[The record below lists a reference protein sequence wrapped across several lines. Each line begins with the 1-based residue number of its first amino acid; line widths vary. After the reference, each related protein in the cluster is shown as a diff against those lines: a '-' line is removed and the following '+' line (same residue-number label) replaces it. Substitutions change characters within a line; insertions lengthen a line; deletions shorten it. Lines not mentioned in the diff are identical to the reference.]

1 MLPDQFIRYQVQKLC
16 QKRSILVL
24 IKFKITSK
32 KQAINGAFLFID
44 DSRISL
50 IDGLEL
56 STMRSAASTAGFLEI
71 NLAF

>member
-1 MLPDQFIRYQVQKLC
+1 M
-16 QKRSILVL
+16 L

-50 IDGLEL
+50 IDGLEA
-56 STMRSAASTAGFLEI
+56 SRTGSKSKGVRRSAS
-71 NLAF
+71 